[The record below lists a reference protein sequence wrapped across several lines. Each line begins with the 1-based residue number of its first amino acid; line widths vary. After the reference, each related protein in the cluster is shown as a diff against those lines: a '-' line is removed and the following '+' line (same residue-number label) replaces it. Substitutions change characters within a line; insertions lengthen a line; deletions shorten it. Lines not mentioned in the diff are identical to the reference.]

1 MATPNYQEFLE
12 LPPDDLTL
20 GVVSLKRVYQTSNII
35 IQDKN
40 KDGILSFL
48 SDTTRYGNSN
58 VDEEQA
64 STPLMTQNPEIN
76 QQTSQMSTTG
86 TQSSNTGGY

>member
-12 LPPDDLTL
+12 LPPDDLTI

-35 IQDKN
+35 IQDRN

-48 SDTTRYGNSN
+48 SDTTRYGNSGA
-58 VDEEQA
+58 DEQQD
-64 STPLMTQNPEIN
+64 STPLMAQNPEMN
-76 QQTSQMSTTG
+76 QQASQMSNTG
-86 TQSSNTGGY
+86 TQSNNTGGY